1 MAVAKPVGFCMLQ
14 NLYCCVSLWL
24 SLTTLFPSGSGVC
37 FSTTGA
43 MDFGI
48 FANKF
53 WKATN
58 RNFFPFSAIYWNKTP
73 PANVKGILGE
83 NVTLGWNFT
92 ISSDET
98 LDYFVLFRSSDDM
111 IRYDHS
117 KGEVTIFE
125 NFKGRVAMSVDGSPK
140 FVLFN
145 LQGKDDKAKFCL
157 KVYTKIK
164 STGHAQSYWPTPK
177 CAKIELLGK
186 VSLCP
191 LLWNELHT

>member
-1 MAVAKPVGFCMLQ
+1 MAVVKPVGFCMLQ

-92 ISSDET
+92 ISSAET
-98 LDYFVLFRSSDDM
+98 LDYFVLLRSSDDM

-117 KGEVTIFE
+117 KCEVTIFE
-125 NFKGRVAMSVDGSPK
+125 NFKGRVAMSVMDPR
-140 FVLFN
+140 N
-145 LQGKDDKAKFCL
+145 L
-157 KVYTKIK
+157 
-164 STGHAQSYWPTPK
+164 SYSIYK
-177 CAKIELLGK
+177 
-186 VSLCP
+186 
-191 LLWNELHT
+191 